1 MTHFPDDFREFL
13 EALRDRQVR
22 FKDLDVWVEVNP
34 DNAERIVAALR
45 DFGMGSLGLTPQDF
59 LADNMVVQLGYEL
72 NRIDLLTTLD
82 GVTFSEAYPRRVI
95 LQLADYNAPVID
107 LETPDGLTESMR
119 KRPRSGTLSVCD
131 NRKCHRGRSPTLPSR
146 PDSSP
151 DGPME
156 RHPQR
161 ADSRLDDHW
170 PAAFPAQ
177 HPPSLAAAHP
187 LQRHLRPEHRT
198 SMSSVAGESSHRLWQ
213 HLRSA
218 RDPCPAGLGP
228 THPDPRSGHQRPL

>member
-82 GVTFSEAYPRRVI
+82 GVTFSEAYPRRVM
-95 LQLADYNAPVID
+95 LQLADYTAPVID
-107 LETPDGLTESMR
+107 LETLKVN
-119 KRPRSGTLSVCD
+119 KRASG
-131 NRKCHRGRSPTLPSR
+131 
-146 PDSSP
+146 
-151 DGPME
+151 
-156 RHPQR
+156 
-161 ADSRLDDHW
+161 RLRN
-170 PAAFPAQ
+170 
-177 HPPSLAAAHP
+177 LEE
-187 LQRHLRPEHRT
+187 L
-198 SMSSVAGESSHRLWQ
+198 GE
-213 HLRSA
+213 
-218 RDPCPAGLGP
+218 
-228 THPDPRSGHQRPL
+228 